1 MAKAWLSV
9 TLIVETYKDTG
20 TCILKGID
28 DYMNLLD
35 EQITMTQAMAFSA
48 FKGRQIYPENHELFF
63 TFLLSHSH
71 TRFGLLDYC
80 TPSLTLTLS
89 LHPTSTPKR
98 PV

>member
-48 FKGRQIYPENHELFF
+48 FKGTDISNSKIVE
-63 TFLLSHSH
+63 
-71 TRFGLLDYC
+71 
-80 TPSLTLTLS
+80 
-89 LHPTSTPKR
+89 
-98 PV
+98 